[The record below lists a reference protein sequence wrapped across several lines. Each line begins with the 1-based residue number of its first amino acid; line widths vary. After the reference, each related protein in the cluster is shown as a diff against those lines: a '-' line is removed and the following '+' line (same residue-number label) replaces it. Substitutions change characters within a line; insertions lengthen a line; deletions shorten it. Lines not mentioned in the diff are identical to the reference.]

1 LRLIVGLG
9 NPGPRYA
16 RTRHNVGALA
26 IERAAGLWGIP
37 LRDVDGFRKGRG
49 ALPAGPVTVAGPVAW
64 MNESGPAVRA
74 LLDDLYLS
82 PDRLVIVHDDLDL
95 PAARIRVKQGGGA
108 GGHNGLSSLI
118 EALQSSEFTRIRI
131 GIGRPAPEI
140 DPADYV
146 LSPFSKD
153 EWPALQE
160 VLGAAVEALE
170 VLLADGVSAAMNQFN
185 VRDPKPDKPVE

>member
-16 RTRHNVGALA
+16 RTRHNVGAMA
-26 IERAAGLWGIP
+26 IERAAVRWGIQ
-37 LRDVDGFRKGRG
+37 LREAGGFRTGRG
-49 ALPAGPVTVAGPVAW
+49 PLLVGPVTLAGPVAW
-64 MNESGPAVRA
+64 MNESGPAVRG

-82 PDRLVIVHDDLDL
+82 PDRLVVIHDDLDL
-95 PAARIRVKQGGGA
+95 PVARIRVKQGGGA

-118 EALQSSEFTRIRI
+118 QALQMSEFTRIRI
-131 GIGRPAPEI
+131 GIGRPAPDI

-153 EWPALQE
+153 EWPNVEQTI
-160 VLGAAVEALE
+160 GSAVEALE
-170 VLLADGVSAAMNQFN
+170 VLFAEGVSAAMNRFN
-185 VRDPKPDKPVE
+185 APPPPQAAE

>member
-16 RTRHNVGALA
+16 RTRHNVGAMA
-26 IERAAGLWGIP
+26 IERAAARWGIQ
-37 LRDVDGFRKGRG
+37 LREAGGFRTGRG
-49 ALPAGPVTVAGPVAW
+49 TLPAGSVALAGPVAW
-64 MNESGPAVRA
+64 MNESGPAVRG

-82 PDRLVIVHDDLDL
+82 PERLVVIHDDLDL
-95 PAARIRVKQGGGA
+95 PVARIRVKQGGGA

-118 EALQSSEFTRIRI
+118 QALQMSEFTRIRI
-131 GIGRPAPEI
+131 GIGRPAPDI

-153 EWPALQE
+153 EWPNVEQTI
-160 VLGAAVEALE
+160 GSAVEALE
-170 VLLADGVSAAMNQFN
+170 VLFADGVSAAMNRFN
-185 VRDPKPDKPVE
+185 APPPPQAAE